1 MLIKWKIGRRDE
13 IGRRAAERRRADH
26 DRAPLG
32 AAAEGAVGVGSAPA
46 RPAMRR
52 IEHSVWLEATPEA
65 AHYCMTTA
73 RRNFALIL
81 SCKPPMK
88 KRPLTIGAT
97 EFRAKCLELMDHV
110 HQLKC
115 NSIVITKRGKPRVK
129 IVPVDQP
136 ATPLRG
142 SMKGTVKVLG
152 DLTESLQEKWDATPT
167 C

>member
-115 NSIVITKRGKPRVK
+115 NYIAITKRAPPRVT
-129 IVPVDQP
+129 IVAVHQR
-136 ATPLRG
+136 ATPSRGAMTRTGQVLVDLRC
-142 SMKGTVKVLG
+142 
-152 DLTESLQEKWDATPT
+152 SLQ
-167 C
+167 